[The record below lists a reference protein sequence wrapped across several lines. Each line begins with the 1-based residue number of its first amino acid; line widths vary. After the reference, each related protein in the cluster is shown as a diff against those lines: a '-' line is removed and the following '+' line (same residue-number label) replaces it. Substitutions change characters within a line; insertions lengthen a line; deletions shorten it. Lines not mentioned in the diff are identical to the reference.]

1 MIIKLVRWL
10 MGFTKAPYAI
20 TYKIP
25 MGWKTYISCPA
36 NENVMNGLN
45 DAWKHAM
52 QEERK
57 KLTKD
62 YKKGRM

>member
-52 QEERK
+52 QTERK
-57 KLTKD
+57 RLIKR
-62 YKKGRM
+62 KK